1 MKHKSEDY
9 KISAVRFYLSNSSF
23 TVDAINRQALHFQWS
38 ACLFIAISISLTS
51 IPSGGKGYLYNTPR
65 QRSPTCRGIVVQV
78 NCSLFNP
85 STTKN
90 HKHSFPVSRKR
101 IKNSLDTFLG
111 LYWSC

>member
-65 QRSPTCRGIVVQV
+65 QRSPTCRGSLYKLIVLYLTLQQPKII
-78 NCSLFNP
+78 NILFQFRG
-85 STTKN
+85 KE
-90 HKHSFPVSRKR
+90 
-101 IKNSLDTFLG
+101 
-111 LYWSC
+111 

>member
-51 IPSGGKGYLYNTPR
+51 IPSGGRDTCTIRLDNDPR
-65 QRSPTCRGIVVQV
+65 HVGDRCTS
-78 NCSLFNP
+78 
-85 STTKN
+85 
-90 HKHSFPVSRKR
+90 
-101 IKNSLDTFLG
+101 
-111 LYWSC
+111 